1 MNEDYVFDAVI
12 VGAGIA
18 GLMSAVRLA
27 ELGLRVGV
35 LEKGEHEN
43 YPCNSRMTG
52 GAFHVAFRDVNDDEN
67 VLLEAMN
74 KRTRGSA
81 RPELVDA
88 MAKDIGAA
96 VRWLKAKG
104 VRFIKVGHE
113 IHRQHTL
120 APPILLTGRS
130 YWEGRGGDVLLRT
143 LAGALKQLGGTLVPG
158 TRAVRLCMRDEA
170 CAGLV
175 AEQKGARIQVQADS
189 VVLCDGGYQA
199 NHELLREFI
208 TPVPEKL
215 KQRGAATGNG
225 DGLRMAREIG
235 AQLVGMDRFYGHLL
249 AQDAM
254 HNDDLWPFPIIDFVC
269 TAGVVIDAAARRF
282 VDEGLGGVY
291 MTNRIAGLPDP
302 LAAIVVFDQAIWDGP
317 GREFIAPANPLLV
330 SRGGTLLTAPDLAG
344 LARQLGL
351 RPAALEETVGQY
363 NAAVDAGQS
372 EQLDPPRTV
381 APHKAHPV
389 RRQPFYAVRL
399 CAGITY
405 TMGGLAIDGA
415 SRVLNAENQ
424 PIPGLYAAGCTTGG
438 LEGGEFA
445 AYTGGLTKSSV
456 TALRAA
462 NDVAARHARA
472 VQRSGAQVS

>member
-1 MNEDYVFDAVI
+1 MSKPYTFDAVI

-18 GLMSAVRLA
+18 GLIAAVRLA
-27 ELGLRVGV
+27 ESGLRVGV
-35 LEKGEHEN
+35 FEKGEHEK

-52 GAFHVAFRDVNDDEN
+52 GAFHVAFRDVNDDES
-67 VLLEAMN
+67 VLLDAIN

-88 MAKDIGAA
+88 MAKDIGTA
-96 VRWLKAKG
+96 VQWLKSMG

-120 APPILLTGRS
+120 APPILLQGRT
-130 YWEGRGGDVLLRT
+130 YWEGRGGDVMLRT
-143 LAGALKQLGGTLVPG
+143 LGGALKDLGGTLLLGARV
-158 TRAVRLCMRDEA
+158 VRLRMQDGRCV
-170 CAGLV
+170 GLEM
-175 AEQKGARIQVQADS
+175 EQQGARVPVQADS
-189 VVLCDGGYQA
+189 VVLCDGGFQA
-199 NHELLREFI
+199 NHDLMKEFI
-208 TPVPEKL
+208 TPAPEKV

-225 DGLRMAREIG
+225 DGLRMARAVG
-235 AQLVGMDRFYGHLL
+235 AQLIGMNRFYGHVL

-269 TAGVVIDAAARRF
+269 TAGVVIEASARRF

-317 GREFIAPANPLLV
+317 GREFISPANPLLV
-330 SRGGTLLTAPDLAG
+330 TRGGTLFTAPDLAG

-351 RPAALEETVGQY
+351 PPPVLAETVSRY
-363 NAAVDAGQS
+363 NAAVDADETGR
-372 EQLDPPRTV
+372 LDPPRTI
-381 APHKAHPV
+381 ATHRAHPI
-389 RRQPFYAVRL
+389 RTPPFHAVRL

-405 TMGGLAIDGA
+405 TMGGIAIDGA
-415 SRVLNAENQ
+415 SRVLNATNE
-424 PIPGLYAAGCTTGG
+424 PIAGLYAAGCATGG
-438 LEGGEFA
+438 LEGGESI
-445 AYTGGLTKSSV
+445 AYIGGLTKSSV

-462 NDVAARHARA
+462 NEIAAEHATIDLKPSA
-472 VQRSGAQVS
+472 NII